1 MIWILCCLL
10 FYGPGTIPA
19 PAVLEVGSDKI
30 WALLVLSELFGLRAV
45 VAQCSQRL
53 CRLCQAKNP
62 LDVCVIM
69 LPITTVNANT

>member
-1 MIWILCCLL
+1 MYLL
-10 FYGPGTIPA
+10 TDGPGLIPA

-53 CRLCQAKNP
+53 CRLCQVENP
-62 LDVCVIM
+62 FDVCVNM
-69 LPITTVNANT
+69 HRQ